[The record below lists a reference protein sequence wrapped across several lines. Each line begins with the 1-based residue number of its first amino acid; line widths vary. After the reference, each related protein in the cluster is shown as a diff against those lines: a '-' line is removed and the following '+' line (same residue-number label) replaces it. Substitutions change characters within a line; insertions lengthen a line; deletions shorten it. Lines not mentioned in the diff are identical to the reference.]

1 MPGSS
6 QAAPAAPPESDGATP
21 HDRAGIWIFILDE
34 RQQSCTRWYWSH
46 GSGLGA
52 TSDAG
57 FASFDRCVA
66 DAREQGFDFEQPYHV
81 TAAS

>member
-6 QAAPAAPPESDGATP
+6 QAAPAAPPESDEARP
-21 HDRAGIWIFILDE
+21 HDSAGIWIFVLDG
-34 RQQSCTRWYWSH
+34 RQRACTRWYWSH

-66 DAREQGFDFEQPYHV
+66 DAREQGFDFEQSYHV